1 MLPKYLFKATAL
13 PYMLED
19 IAYLERAPIK
29 VKILKILE
37 KPSTPTR
44 ISKELKIHR
53 SSVSRII
60 LELEKKGF
68 VKALNPKDRMARF
81 YQISDRGKNVLD
93 KYLKF

>member
-1 MLPKYLFKATAL
+1 
-13 PYMLED
+13 MLED

-53 SSVSRII
+53 SSVSRIL

-68 VKALNPKDRMARF
+68 VKALNPQDRMARF
-81 YQISDRGKNVLD
+81 YQISEKGRKILD
-93 KYLKF
+93 SYLEI